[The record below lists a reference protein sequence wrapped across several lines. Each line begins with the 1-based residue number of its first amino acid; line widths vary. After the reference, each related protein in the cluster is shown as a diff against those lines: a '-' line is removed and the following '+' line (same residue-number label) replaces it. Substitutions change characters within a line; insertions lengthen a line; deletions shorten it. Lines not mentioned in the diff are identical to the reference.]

1 MESNVSIKLC
11 LHLCYSKWLK
21 FKFRRLNNLIPLVS
35 CMSKTEILL
44 DLIKLRIVTLNLL
57 LILYS
62 YFVIEFTP
70 FFTAI
75 QKNEFLN
82 TLVFAGIA
90 LILLCVVEQVKY
102 ASSPIA
108 LLYVLSYNGKSPCI
122 NLRKKKN
129 LQGHDLSTKYFK
141 PISW

>member
-1 MESNVSIKLC
+1 
-11 LHLCYSKWLK
+11 
-21 FKFRRLNNLIPLVS
+21 
-35 CMSKTEILL
+35 MSKTEILL

-82 TLVFAGIA
+82 TLDFAGIA